1 MFRIRLSLTVI
12 ASLLCAYFLYPQNFN
27 WEWQNPKPT
36 GADYNHALILSPS
49 KYFLF
54 GNGGAVSI
62 STNNGSTWEVAY
74 VDPQERNINDAD
86 FTDELTGWI
95 AGYSGLIMKTTD
107 GGLTWVEK
115 SSGITQTLY
124 GIDFI
129 GNFGIAVGSAGTL
142 IKSTDGG
149 ETWTSSNY
157 GTTTLYDIH
166 FINETTAYLA
176 GSSATTGRLLKTTDA
191 GATWID
197 ISSLLPGI
205 SGTVRS
211 ISFPSVNVGFICTSV
226 GTIYKTANAGSSWTQ
241 SYFIGTTANII
252 NSINFADTLFGA
264 AATINGRVILTTD
277 GGTNWSLI
285 QTSLTKTLY
294 SVSTVQQVVNNSL
307 LNNSVLIGGDSGTII
322 LSGDNGST
330 WNLGF
335 TAASQEQLQR
345 GSFPS
350 ANVGYVVGGS
360 ISTGNS
366 FGDLL
371 KTTDGGNS
379 WVKLPFQTDYRI
391 YSVFFLNEQLGYVG
405 SQGPSGLYR
414 TTDGGQNWTSIN
426 TGTGVTSSIL
436 YDIDFINPDTGFV
449 CYASSQVART
459 TNGGATWSS
468 ISPGWSSAAVYDMF
482 IVSTSS
488 IYILGPGGRIS
499 RSTDGGNN
507 FSQLTSLGTTTLYSL
522 YFVSA
527 DTGFIAA
534 SSGKIFKTVDGLNF
548 NEITSPVTTTN
559 YVIRFLN
566 GQIGW
571 LGSSGGNVYYTTDG
585 GNSWTKASVSLGY
598 APSIR
603 DIQIKDDKLWLI
615 GTDGLIIRGYA
626 DPLIPVELV
635 SFNAMLT
642 GSTVNL
648 NWATATE
655 INNNGFEIERSNENK
670 VWQKIAFIK
679 GKGTTTEMTFYHYE
693 DNNVAAGKHF
703 YRLKQIDFEG
713 AINYSQEVEV
723 NVGTQMQYALDQN
736 FPNPFNPVTVISWQL
751 PVSSHVSLKV
761 YDLLGNEVA
770 VLVDDIKPMGRYEVK
785 FDAAT
790 AGGGLAS
797 GMYIY
802 KLQAGNYNKVRKMI
816 LLK

>member
-1 MFRIRLSLTVI
+1 MFKIRLSLTVI
-12 ASLLCAYFLYPQNFN
+12 ASLLCTYFLYPQNFD

-49 KYFLF
+49 KYLLF

-124 GIDFI
+124 GVDFI

-149 ETWTSSNY
+149 ESWTSSNY
-157 GTTTLYDIH
+157 GTTALYDIH
-166 FINETTAYLA
+166 FVNETTAYLA

-191 GATWID
+191 GATWTD

-264 AATINGRVILTTD
+264 AATINGRVILTTN
-277 GGTNWSLI
+277 GGANWSLI
-285 QTSLTKTLY
+285 QTSVTKTLY
-294 SVSTVQQVVNNSL
+294 SISTMQQVVRNSL

-322 LSGDNGST
+322 LSSDSGGT

-335 TAASQEQLQR
+335 TAATQEQLQR

-379 WVKLPFQTDYRI
+379 WVKLPFQPDYRI
-391 YSVFFLNEQLGYVG
+391 YSIFFLNEQLGYIG

-414 TTDGGQNWTSIN
+414 TTDGGENWTPIN

-436 YDIDFINPDTGFV
+436 YDIDFINADTGFV

-459 TNGGATWSS
+459 INGGATWTS

-482 IVSTSS
+482 IVSPNS

-507 FSQLTSLGTTTLYSL
+507 FFQLSSLGTTTLYSS
-522 YFVSA
+522 YFISPT
-527 DTGFIAA
+527 TGFIAA

-548 NEITSPVTTTN
+548 SEIASPVTSTN

-566 GQIGW
+566 SLIGW

-585 GNSWTKASVSLGY
+585 GDSWTKASVSLGY

-603 DIQIKDDKLWLI
+603 DIQIKADKLWLI

-635 SFNAMLT
+635 SFNAVLN

-655 INNNGFEIERSNENK
+655 TNNNGFEIQRANENK
-670 VWQKIAFIK
+670 IWQKLAFVK
-679 GKGTTTEMTFYHYE
+679 GKGTSTEMNFYNYA
-693 DNNVAAGKHF
+693 DKNVTAGKYF
-703 YRLKQIDFEG
+703 YKLKQIDFEG
-713 AINYSQEVEV
+713 TISYSQEAEV
-723 NVGTQMQYALDQN
+723 NVEKQIQYALAQN
-736 FPNPFNPVTVISWQL
+736 FPNPFNPSTTIEFSVAERL
-751 PVSSHVSLKV
+751 HVLIRV
-761 YDLLGNEVA
+761 FDLIGREVA
-770 VLVDDIKPMGRYEVK
+770 VLVNEVK
-785 FDAAT
+785 EPGSYKIQFDGQAA
-790 AGGGLAS
+790 GRELAS
-797 GMYIY
+797 GIY
-802 KLQAGNYNKVRKMI
+802 FYTLTSGSYKAAKKMI
-816 LLK
+816 LIR